1 MIDPER
7 KVRAR
12 MEVRKPHLENPACR
26 FAEQT
31 GKGMPVALI
40 AEEHFV
46 GALK

>member
-1 MIDPER
+1 MTNPEPSHSPR
-7 KVRAR
+7 STRYGTL
-12 MEVRKPHLENPACR
+12 P